1 MATSCEGIWKDTKV
15 LSIILIVAIALGYT
29 EIADAKEIGVL
40 GEKRNLPE
48 KNSSPLKIGGWETI
62 FSGTMLVC

>member
-40 GEKRNLPE
+40 GEKKKP
-48 KNSSPLKIGGWETI
+48 P
-62 FSGTMLVC
+62 